1 MSKYMVQNH
10 LKEVYDQEDEILLRH
25 ALLFVFKSKW
35 IILGITSLI
44 TTISIFYVMSITP
57 IYEATVSVYPP
68 SSISVSKIN
77 NARFKHDQ
85 ILPTLEKDFS
95 KEELYEM
102 VLYKLFSNSF
112 KEKVFTSNNY
122 LKKLNLNNESGN
134 FSALDFVEKVKNY
147 QGKSNNNNSTTFVL
161 TGENPLIISNFLN
174 DLMRVALFDTLQDI
188 KVIEQNKI
196 NSRMKFFDIELIL
209 EKENI
214 QKTRLLK
221 IIQLQKEL
229 KISVSLKNK
238 EFNFPQINQIS
249 NDNLKI
255 HPSHTA
261 AMPIWY
267 MYGEQALRQELDK
280 LTSDK
285 TVISSK
291 INILE
296 SQKSKLTSVDI
307 DDNYD
312 IDDIELVGVV
322 RSEVPISPISPKK
335 RLIVIVMFFI
345 SLIISIFIA
354 YLVRVLREK

>member
-1 MSKYMVQNH
+1 MEQNNH
-10 LKEVYDQEDEILLRH
+10 KEVYDQQDEILLKH
-25 ALLFVFKSKW
+25 ALLFLFNSKW
-35 IILGITSLI
+35 IILGITSII
-44 TTISIFYVMSITP
+44 TTISIFFVMSITP
-57 IYEATVSVYPP
+57 IYEAVVSVYPP
-68 SSISVSKIN
+68 SSLSVSKLN
-77 NARFKHDQ
+77 NARFKHDE

-102 VLYKLFSNSF
+102 VLYKLLSNSF

-134 FSALDFVEKVKNY
+134 FSALDFVEKVKNN

-174 DLMRVALFDTLQDI
+174 DLLRVALFDTLQDI
-188 KVIEQNKI
+188 KVMEQNKK
-196 NSRMKFFDIELIL
+196 NSRMKFIDIELSL

-221 IIQLQKEL
+221 ITQLQKEL

-249 NDNLKI
+249 NNNLKT

-285 TVISSK
+285 TLTSSK
-291 INILE
+291 IDMLE
-296 SQKSKLTSVDI
+296 TQKSKLTSVDI
-307 DDNYD
+307 SAF
-312 IDDIELVGVV
+312 DDIVDIEMAGVH
-322 RSEVPISPISPKK
+322 RSVVPTGPISPKK
-335 RLIVIVMFFI
+335 RLIVSVMFFI

>member
-1 MSKYMVQNH
+1 MEQNNH
-10 LKEVYDQEDEILLRH
+10 KEVYDQQDEILLKH
-25 ALLFVFKSKW
+25 ALLFLFNSKW

-44 TTISIFYVMSITP
+44 TTISIFFVMSITP
-57 IYEATVSVYPP
+57 IYEAVVSVYPT
-68 SSISVSKIN
+68 SSLSVSKLN
-77 NARFKHDQ
+77 NARFKHDE

-134 FSALDFVEKVKNY
+134 FSALDFVEKVKNNK
-147 QGKSNNNNSTTFVL
+147 GKSNNNNATTFVL

-188 KVIEQNKI
+188 KVMEQNKK
-196 NSRMKFFDIELIL
+196 NSRMKFIDIELTL

-249 NDNLKI
+249 NNNLKT

-285 TVISSK
+285 TFNSSK
-291 INILE
+291 IDMLE
-296 SQKSKLTSVDI
+296 TQKSKLTSVDI
-307 DDNYD
+307 SAF
-312 IDDIELVGVV
+312 DDIVDIEMAGVH
-322 RSEVPISPISPKK
+322 RSEVPTSPISPKK
-335 RLIVIVMFFI
+335 RLIVSVMFFI